1 MNAFILA
8 VSWVLAKILNWII
21 VLLAFAEVALMVHS
35 RMKMTELR
43 KRIDQLNASTHGK
56 PVQVRREDGRVTSE
70 YTVTIDRDWREFDT
84 FCDDYQN
91 SSVLFSWVSLIIQ
104 IFPLLGILGTV
115 TGLFIAMN
123 GNADWTEAQ
132 SLFEGIRFALSSTV
146 LGILFAVIF
155 KVADIWFSA
164 KYLGYIDDGI
174 SRFRE
179 NYNVEKELP
188 AGGEAE

>member
-8 VSWVLAKILNWII
+8 VSWVLAKILNWVI
-21 VLLAFAEVALMVHS
+21 VLLAFAEVALMALS

-43 KRIDQLNASTHGK
+43 KRIDQLNASKHGK
-56 PVQVRREDGRVTSE
+56 PVQVHREDGRVTSE

-84 FCDDYQN
+84 FCDDYQK

-104 IFPLLGILGTV
+104 VFPLLGILGTV

-123 GNADWTEAQ
+123 GNADWTQAQ
-132 SLFEGIRFALSSTV
+132 SLFEGVRFALSSTV

-155 KVADIWFSA
+155 KVADILFSA

-174 SRFRE
+174 MRFRE

-188 AGGEAE
+188 SGGEAE